1 MTLSNKD
8 LAEKLAAYFDEHIG
22 DVIADMNEIMSIDS
36 AYSQPAEGKPFGEG
50 SAAALAWGAAQGEKL
65 GLKVKN
71 FVQGLRQ
78 LPSAGA

>member
-36 AYSQPAEGKPFGEG
+36 AYSQPAGYC
-50 SAAALAWGAAQGEKL
+50 AA
-65 GLKVKN
+65 
-71 FVQGLRQ
+71 R
-78 LPSAGA
+78 